1 MILDRGVTHVQSRLT
16 TKKYM
21 KMAQTTS
28 ATASRDI
35 KGLLEMGCIEQIERT
50 SGRSVGYL
58 VLV

>member
-1 MILDRGVTHVQSRLT
+1 
-16 TKKYM
+16 M

-35 KGLLEMGCIEQIERT
+35 KGLLEMGCIEQIEGT